1 MSATVWL
8 NGEFV
13 GPGEARV
20 SAFDAGLQHGV
31 GLFETMLAGRGGVF
45 RLFEHL
51 TRMQVS
57 ARALGLS
64 ESLRV
69 NPLAEA
75 VRRTVERAG
84 LERARVRLTITP
96 GSLNML
102 AAARGAPGVEAP
114 DPTVMI
120 VAQPAT
126 AYPEAMFEQGVL
138 ATIAEGR
145 LNPLDESEGHKTVNY
160 WRRLRALRDAGA
172 KGAGEAIFLQISNH
186 LAGGAVSNLFV
197 VRDGVVLTPIARGE
211 EADVAGVG
219 GGPDSASSGARLMR
233 SPVLPGVTRGVVMAL
248 AKREGVPVTRR
259 MLSIADLLDADE
271 AFLTNSGWGV
281 LPVSRVEGKAI
292 NGGVV
297 GPVTRALG
305 EGWRREV
312 EAECS
317 IAR

>member
-8 NGEFV
+8 NGVFL
-13 GPGEARV
+13 GAGEARV

-45 RLFEHL
+45 RLFDHL

-84 LERARVRLTITP
+84 LERARVRLTVTP

-102 AAARGAPGVEAP
+102 ASARGAGVDAP

-126 AYPEAMFEQGVL
+126 QYPEAMFEQGVL
-138 ATIAEGR
+138 ATIADGR
-145 LNPLDESEGHKTVNY
+145 LNPLDDSEGHKTVNY

-172 KGAGEAIFLQISNH
+172 KGAGEAVFLQISNH
-186 LAGGAVSNLFV
+186 LAGGAVSNLFI
-197 VRDGVVLTPIARGE
+197 VRDGALLTPIARGE

-219 GGPDSASSGARLMR
+219 GDPDSAASGARVVR
-233 SPVLPGVTRGVVMAL
+233 SPVLPGVTRAVVMAI
-248 AKREGVPVTRR
+248 AERERMRVERR

-281 LPVSRVEGKAI
+281 LPVTRVEGKAI
-292 NGGVV
+292 GGGAV
-297 GPVTRALG
+297 GPATRLLR
-305 EGWRREV
+305 EGWLRQV
-312 EAECS
+312 QTECS
-317 IAR
+317 GG